1 MNRAQLERAGLY
13 PLVDD
18 DASSPS
24 PSPSSP
30 SSQSAPA
37 DAVDAANAADAGD
50 AAARRASRPG
60 AGAPKPGAAK
70 TFPSVAPAARIVTT
84 EGATRV
90 GWNDSIAKGT
100 KR

>member
-1 MNRAQLERAGLY
+1 MNRAHLERAGLY

-24 PSPSSP
+24 SP
-30 SSQSAPA
+30 SAPA
-37 DAVDAANAADAGD
+37 DAVDAADAGDAVDAGD
-50 AAARRASRPG
+50 AAARHASRPD